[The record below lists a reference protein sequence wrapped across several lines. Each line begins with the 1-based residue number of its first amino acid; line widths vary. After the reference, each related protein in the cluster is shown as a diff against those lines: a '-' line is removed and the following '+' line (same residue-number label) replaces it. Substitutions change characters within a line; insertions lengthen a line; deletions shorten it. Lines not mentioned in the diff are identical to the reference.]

1 MEKIIITSLIIT
13 AIHIAFKPGNVL
25 SFLRVWIANGLD
37 IIVGMK
43 WSKYVQKPLWDCLPC
58 MASVWT
64 VVITGRFDVILICAV
79 CGLNVI
85 IGRLIEREEVLEV
98 EQMKGTERVTEYFD
112 EAPTITRQKLKF

>member
-37 IIVGMK
+37 ITVGMK

-64 VVITGRFDVILICAV
+64 IVITGRFDVLLICAV

-85 IGRLIEREEVLEV
+85 ISQALIFADEGEVVHGE
-98 EQMKGTERVTEYFD
+98 TEYHD
-112 EAPTITRQKLKF
+112 EVPTISTQIKK